1 MLLGDRISF
10 GLLGLFATLLGFVAC
25 SADSAIDP
33 NTAGSSHSAA
43 GTPGI
48 AGSSVSLAG
57 ASSTGS
63 AGAASGA
70 GSGQGGVASSA
81 GAEGTNTAGA
91 PSGPGGSAS
100 TPQAGSAGMTTGGT
114 GPSSAGRGGNA
125 GRGGSAGAAGASA
138 AFRQVSTIFGKNC
151 GIAGCHADKQSPH
164 FSADAMLYATLTAGT
179 VLAECDYNKMIE
191 PGDPSKSALVQ
202 LMNRKCGTFTMP
214 PSCNKTT
221 CLSAADLQT
230 LTDWVQ
236 AGAPT

>member
-25 SADSAIDP
+25 SADSAIEA
-33 NTAGSSHSAA
+33 NTGGSPHSAA
-43 GTPGI
+43 GTLGI
-48 AGSSVSLAG
+48 AGSTLSLAG
-57 ASSTGS
+57 GSVGTAS
-63 AGAASGA
+63 AA
-70 GSGQGGVASSA
+70 GSGQGGVAAIA
-81 GAEGTNTAGA
+81 GAAGTNTAGA
-91 PSGPGGSAS
+91 PSSGSGGAMS

-114 GPSSAGRGGNA
+114 APSSAGGGNA

-138 AFRQVSTIFGKNC
+138 AFRQVSVIFGKNC

-214 PSCNKTT
+214 PGCNKTT

-230 LTDWVQ
+230 LSDWVQ
-236 AGAPT
+236 AGAPP

>member
-114 GPSSAGRGGNA
+114 GPSSAGRGG
-125 GRGGSAGAAGASA
+125 SAGAAGASA

-236 AGAPT
+236 AGAPP